1 MINRSDF
8 PATVIS
14 DLVVQLAAPA
24 ALPHRRS
31 RAGFLFL
38 SFFFFNHILIQN
50 FFSNRRRSP
59 RLSATKNV
67 QVVLGTT
74 TSQSSQ
80 QLKLTEM
87 TDQTMQQVYD
97 IYLWVRNAIVSVS
110 RGRYR
115 GWFTRENPT
124 APVPPSAPEYADTA
138 APKLA
143 PGPARFAA
151 LVPFVINWTICK
163 S

>member
-14 DLVVQLAAPA
+14 DLVVQLAAPP

-38 SFFFFNHILIQN
+38 SFFFQPHSNLELFLKPKTFTFSLIGNQET
-50 FFSNRRRSP
+50 F
-59 RLSATKNV
+59 K
-67 QVVLGTT
+67 VVLGTT

-87 TDQTMQQVYD
+87 TGQTM
-97 IYLWVRNAIVSVS
+97 
-110 RGRYR
+110 
-115 GWFTRENPT
+115 
-124 APVPPSAPEYADTA
+124 
-138 APKLA
+138 
-143 PGPARFAA
+143 
-151 LVPFVINWTICK
+151 
-163 S
+163 